1 MVLSHI
7 RYNSNPSSI
16 PLEENLKN
24 MTTKKGVFISVEGI
38 DGAGKSTHIPF
49 MIDYLTKNNISVV
62 TQREPGGTPTGESL
76 RQILLHSKNLHEITE
91 LLLMFASR
99 QELIHNFIIPNLTQG
114 IWVITDRF
122 IDASIAYQGYGRK
135 INLDKINILK
145 SLLVPQINTDATFL
159 FDTDLDIAIARLK
172 KHNRVYDRIESE
184 EQDFFKNVQLGYHN
198 ILKNEPQR
206 VKLIKTN
213 RDIESTQNEIITH
226 LDILIDKFH
235 AKN

>member
-1 MVLSHI
+1 
-7 RYNSNPSSI
+7 
-16 PLEENLKN
+16 
-24 MTTKKGVFISVEGI
+24 MTIKKGVFISVEGI

-49 MIDYLTKNNISVV
+49 MIDYLTKNDIKVV
-62 TQREPGGTPTGESL
+62 TQREPGGTPIGESL
-76 RQILLHSKNLHEITE
+76 RQILLHAKNLHEITE

-99 QELIHNFIIPNLTQG
+99 QELIHNFIVPNLSQG
-114 IWVITDRF
+114 TWVITDRF
-122 IDASIAYQGYGRK
+122 IDASVAYQGCGRG
-135 INLDKINILK
+135 IGIDKIYTLK
-145 SLLVPQINTDATFL
+145 SLLVPQINTDTTFL

-184 EQDFFKNVQLGYHN
+184 EQDFFKNVQLAYYD

-213 RDIESTQNEIITH
+213 RDIASTQNEIITY
-226 LDILIDKFH
+226 LNILIDKFH